1 MSTLNSL
8 WRIGDYITF
17 HGFTDPSR
25 AHMLYRRRINA
36 VSYHGLSPKVT
47 MGRSYVYRV
56 PLERIVLLERN
67 QIVIWTT
74 FKGVQHALAIRSLS
88 LSLTNALKSAT

>member
-17 HGFTDPSR
+17 HGFTDPDR

-36 VSYHGLSPKVT
+36 TSYHGLSPKVT
-47 MGRSYVYRV
+47 MGEAYVYRV
-56 PLERIVLLERN
+56 PLERIVLLERG
-67 QIVIWTT
+67 QIVIWTS
-74 FKGVQHALAIRSLS
+74 FQGVQLAIAQRSLS